1 MAAIA
6 AFVSNH
12 VTAAALARQAAT
24 ARQASLATERLI
36 ANLTLRLE
44 GEVVDR
50 LFGETVELDDALAVA
65 SAHETPHLTGLR
77 RHVARAIATAIA
89 NKASAMTWVGR

>member
-12 VTAAALARQAAT
+12 ATAAALPRRAAT
-24 ARQASLATERLI
+24 ARQASLATERLV

-50 LFGETVELDDALAVA
+50 LFVQTVELDDALATA
-65 SAHETPHLTGLR
+65 NAHETPHLTGMR
-77 RHVARAIATAIA
+77 SRVARAIATAIA
-89 NKASAMTWVGR
+89 NKASALAWVGR

>member
-1 MAAIA
+1 
-6 AFVSNH
+6 VSNH
-12 VTAAALARQAAT
+12 VTAAALPRRAAT

-36 ANLTLRLE
+36 ANLTLKLE

-50 LFGETVELDDALAVA
+50 LFIETVELDDALTVA
-65 SAHETPHLTGLR
+65 NAHDTPHLTGLR

>member
-12 VTAAALARQAAT
+12 VTAAALPRRAAT

-36 ANLTLRLE
+36 ASLTLRLE

-50 LFGETVELDDALAVA
+50 LFVETVTLDDALTVA
-65 SAHETPHLTGLR
+65 NAHDTPHLTGLR

-89 NKASAMTWVGR
+89 NKASAMMWVGR

>member
-12 VTAAALARQAAT
+12 VTAAALPRRAAT
-24 ARQASLATERLI
+24 ARQASLATERLV

-50 LFGETVELDDALAVA
+50 LFVQTVELDDALATA
-65 SAHETPHLTGLR
+65 NAHDTPHLTGLR